1 MSDRTRYFLV
11 NATNNSPNLPRKK
24 GRPLSF
30 DRDAAL
36 RKAMLLFWE
45 HGYEATSLNDL
56 TSALGVTPSSIYS
69 AFGDKKGLF
78 FDAVGLYL
86 SGPVTLE
93 TMLAQAP
100 SARAAVQTMLEG
112 AAIAFTGAAT
122 PSGCLLASAAISCS
136 ESAADVRQT
145 LGAIRQGMEAQL
157 CKRIVR
163 GIEQKELAPATD
175 ADALAG
181 MTMAVIQ
188 GMSTAARDGAPR
200 EKLQRIAAAALAAW
214 PA

>member
-1 MSDRTRYFLV
+1 MPTAV
-11 NATNNSPNLPRKK
+11 PRKK

-36 RKAMLLFWE
+36 HKAMLLFWE

-56 TSALGVTPSSIYS
+56 TTTLGVTPSSIYS

-78 FDAVGLYL
+78 LDAVGLYL

-93 TMLAQAP
+93 TMLKQART
-100 SARAAVQTMLEG
+100 ARAAVQTMLEG
-112 AAIAFTGAAT
+112 AAVAFTGAAT
-122 PSGCLLASAAISCS
+122 PSGCLLASAALSCS
-136 ESAADVRQT
+136 AGAADVRQT
-145 LGAIRQGMEAQL
+145 LGAIRQGMERQL
-157 CKRIVR
+157 RERIESGMERHEPV
-163 GIEQKELAPATD
+163 PDMD

-181 MTMAVIQ
+181 MVMAVIQ

-200 EKLQRIAAAALAAW
+200 EKLLRIAAAALVGW
-214 PA
+214 PT

>member
-1 MSDRTRYFLV
+1 VIT
-11 NATNNSPNLPRKK
+11 PNKPPAVPRKK

-36 RKAMLLFWE
+36 HKAMLLFWE

-56 TSALGVTPSSIYS
+56 TSTLGVTPSSIYS

-86 SGPVTLE
+86 SGPVTL
-93 TMLAQAP
+93 
-100 SARAAVQTMLEG
+100 QTMLDDAPTARDAVTTMLTG
-112 AAIAFTGAAT
+112 AATAFTGAHT
-122 PSGCLLASAAISCS
+122 PSGCLLASAALSCS
-136 ESAADVRQT
+136 ESAADVRQA
-145 LGAIRQGMEAQL
+145 LGAIRQGMEAQVRA
-157 CKRIVR
+157 RIQV
-163 GIEQKELAPATD
+163 GIKEMELPRDTD

-181 MTMAVIQ
+181 MAMAVVQ

-200 EKLQRIAAAALAAW
+200 DKLQRIAAAAMRAW
-214 PA
+214 PATART

>member
-1 MSDRTRYFLV
+1 M
-11 NATNNSPNLPRKK
+11 NAPNIPTIAPRKK

-36 RKAMLLFWE
+36 HKAMLLFWE

-122 PSGCLLASAAISCS
+122 PSGCLLASAALSCS

-157 CKRIVR
+157 RDRIVL
-163 GIEQKELAPATD
+163 GIERKELPAQAD

-181 MTMAVIQ
+181 MTMAVVQ

-200 EKLQRIAAAALAAW
+200 EKLLRIAAAALAAW
-214 PA
+214 P

>member
-1 MSDRTRYFLV
+1 M
-11 NATNNSPNLPRKK
+11 NAPNTVTTPPRKK

-36 RKAMLLFWE
+36 HKAMLLFWE

-93 TMLAQAP
+93 AMLAQAP
-100 SARAAVQTMLEG
+100 SARTAVQTMLEG
-112 AAIAFTGAAT
+112 AAVAFTGEAT
-122 PSGCLLASAAISCS
+122 PSGCLLASAALSCS
-136 ESAADVRQT
+136 QSAADVRQT
-145 LGAIRQGMEAQL
+145 LGAIRQGMEAHL
-157 CKRIVR
+157 KNRIML
-163 GIEQKELAPATD
+163 GIERQELPPQTD

-181 MTMAVIQ
+181 MIMAVIQ

-200 EKLQRIAAAALAAW
+200 EKLLRIAAAALAAW

>member
-1 MSDRTRYFLV
+1 VITPNILIATR
-11 NATNNSPNLPRKK
+11 RKK

-36 RKAMLLFWE
+36 HKAMLLFWE

-56 TSALGVTPSSIYS
+56 TSELGITPSSIYS

-78 FDAVGLYL
+78 FDAVKMYL
-86 SGPVTLE
+86 GSPATLQ
-93 TMLAQAP
+93 TMLDEART
-100 SARAAVQTMLEG
+100 ARAAAATMLEG
-112 AAIAFTGAAT
+112 AATGFTGTDT
-122 PSGCLLASAAISCS
+122 PRGCLLASAAISCS
-136 ESAADVRQT
+136 DSAADVRQT

-157 CKRIVR
+157 RARIQD
-163 GIEQKELAPATD
+163 GITRREMPEGTD
-175 ADALAG
+175 AEALAA

-200 EKLQRIAAAALAAW
+200 EKLLRIAAAALQAW
-214 PA
+214 PVAVQT

>member
-1 MSDRTRYFLV
+1 V
-11 NATNNSPNLPRKK
+11 NAPDIPPAAPRKK

-36 RKAMLLFWE
+36 HKAMLLFWE

-93 TMLAQAP
+93 AMLAQAP

-112 AAIAFTGAAT
+112 AAVAFTGEET
-122 PSGCLLASAAISCS
+122 PSGCLLASAALSCS
-136 ESAADVRQT
+136 DSAADVRQT
-145 LGAIRQGMEAQL
+145 LAAIRQNMEAQL
-157 CKRIVR
+157 RDRIVVGVTR
-163 GIEQKELAPATD
+163 QELLPAVD

-181 MTMAVIQ
+181 MVMAFIQ

-200 EKLQRIAAAALAAW
+200 EKLLRIAAAALAAW
-214 PA
+214 PT

>member
-1 MSDRTRYFLV
+1 MSAPDIT
-11 NATNNSPNLPRKK
+11 RKK

-56 TSALGVTPSSIYS
+56 TTALGVTPSSIYS

-86 SGPVTLE
+86 SGPVSLQ
-93 TMLAQAP
+93 TMLDDAP
-100 SARAAVQTMLEG
+100 SARAAAETMLMG
-112 AAIAFTGAAT
+112 AAVAYTGEDT

-136 ESAADVRQT
+136 DSAADVRQT

-157 CKRIVR
+157 CARIQAGIKR
-163 GIEQKELAPATD
+163 GELLPHAD

-200 EKLQRIAAAALAAW
+200 EKLRRIAAAALTAW
-214 PA
+214 PLVDQS

>member
-1 MSDRTRYFLV
+1 MITP
-11 NATNNSPNLPRKK
+11 NSLIAKQRKK

-36 RKAMLLFWE
+36 YKAMLLFWE

-78 FDAVGLYL
+78 LEAVGLYL
-86 SGPVTLE
+86 GSAATVQ
-93 TMLAQAP
+93 TMLGEAIT
-100 SARAAVQTMLEG
+100 ARAAAAAMLEG
-112 AAIAFTGAAT
+112 AAAGFTGAET
-122 PSGCLLASAAISCS
+122 PRGCLLASAAISCS
-136 ESAADVRQT
+136 DSAADVRQT

-157 CKRIVR
+157 RARIQD
-163 GIEQKELAPATD
+163 GIARQEMPEETD
-175 ADALAG
+175 AEVLAA

-200 EKLQRIAAAALAAW
+200 EKLLRIAGAAMQAW
-214 PA
+214 PVVR